1 MVNLGSGLS
10 LASVSPNKR
19 LSNKMRARCSVS
31 DPFEIIYCRLTV
43 LRDAIFKGVDPPVNE
58 SMVCHTIVY
67 VYLCQSQHPNLS

>member
-1 MVNLGSGLS
+1 
-10 LASVSPNKR
+10 
-19 LSNKMRARCSVS
+19 MRARCSVS